1 MAGIFVLLAAS
12 WLLLYYFRRS
22 GLSALGLLPVT
33 KRLLQ
38 LLVGFMFAGALC
50 LLIQVGH
57 EAWIQAHWRIVP
69 TANLQSIIY
78 SFYWSFRSVLTE
90 ELMFRGALL
99 YVLLQTIDPRKALAL
114 SAIAFGV
121 YHWFSFG
128 VFGNPFGML
137 IIFVSTGLMG
147 WVWAY
152 SFYKT
157 ASMALGIG
165 LHLGWNFVYNLLSK
179 GPLGDV
185 WLKAQGG
192 TPLDGWFSLV
202 DFLMPILLVP
212 LLTYWLVKY
221 FFTDKNAVISS
232 TLPSLTASS

>member
-12 WLLLYYFRRS
+12 WLLLHFFWRT
-22 GLSALGLLPVT
+22 GLAVLGYAPIG
-33 KRLLQ
+33 KRLLHF
-38 LLVGFMFAGALC
+38 LIGFFFAGAIC
-50 LLIQVGH
+50 LLIQVCH
-57 EAWIQAHWRIVP
+57 EAWQKAHWMVVP
-69 TANLQSIIY
+69 TATLKSVLY

-90 ELMFRGALL
+90 ELLFRGALL
-99 YVLLQTIDPRKALAL
+99 YVLLQTIGSRKALAL

-121 YHWFSFG
+121 YHLFSYG
-128 VFGNPFGML
+128 VFGNPFAML
-137 IIFVSTGLMG
+137 IVFVSTGLMG

-152 SFYKT
+152 SYYKT

-185 WLKAQGG
+185 WLKAQEG
-192 TPLDGWFSLV
+192 TQIDGWFSLV

-212 LLTYWLVKY
+212 LLSYWMVK
-221 FFTDKNAVISS
+221 FFFSDKA
-232 TLPSLTASS
+232 LWYHLHLLR

>member
-1 MAGIFVLLAAS
+1 MAGIFVLLALS
-12 WLLLYYFRRS
+12 WILLYFFRRT
-22 GLSALGLLPVT
+22 GLAVLGYAPIA

-38 LLVGFMFAGALC
+38 FLIGVLFAGALC
-50 LLIQVGH
+50 MLIQVCH
-57 EAWIQAHWRIVP
+57 EAWQKAHWIVVP
-69 TANLQSIIY
+69 TAALKSILY

-99 YVLLQTIDPRKALAL
+99 YVLLQTIGTRKALAL

-121 YHWFSFG
+121 YHWFSYG
-128 VFGNPFGML
+128 LFGNAFGML
-137 IIFVSTGLMG
+137 IVFVSTGLMG

-157 ASMALGIG
+157 SSMVLAIG

-179 GPLGDV
+179 GPLGYV

-192 TPLDGWFSLV
+192 TQIDGWFSLV
-202 DFLMPILLVP
+202 DFLMPIILVP
-212 LLTYWLVKY
+212 LFSYWLVKY
-221 FFTDKNAVISS
+221 CFSGKNTVVSS
-232 TLPSLTASS
+232 SPPTLTTSA